1 MAMIRMS
8 SEATVLTGRP
18 HFGYTR
24 QTTGTSLARR
34 VLLSSLSAL
43 DGWRQASTDAH
54 KAATKAELATS
65 HRRALEDLRAT
76 YTGTGPNK
84 AR

>member
-1 MAMIRMS
+1 MIRMS
-8 SEATVLTGRP
+8 PEATVLTGTP
-18 HFGYTR
+18 HIGYTR

-43 DGWRQASTDAH
+43 DGWRQDSAEAH
-54 KAATKAELATS
+54 KAATLAELATS

-76 YTGTGPNK
+76 YTGSGPDK